1 MSTHRLNLHLVS
13 DATGETLNAIVRAT
27 TVQFE
32 HLSIV
37 PHRWSLIRTR
47 FQLHRVLDGLQA
59 EPGPVLS
66 SLVDRAL
73 RSELDMA
80 CAKLGVP
87 IVHVLDQV
95 MAMLQ
100 ENVGEQAAARPG
112 RQYALDADY
121 FRRIDAIHYV
131 LAHDDGQSQAGIAE
145 ADVVLVGVSRSSKT
159 PTSFYLAN
167 RGIKAGNIP
176 LVPGIALPP
185 ELDAPNCP
193 VVGLTLDPQALID
206 IRRHRLR
213 MLGTSTVGNRHSG
226 EYTDQEAVTA
236 ELLWAKRLCTSRG
249 WPVIDVSRRSIEET
263 AATIIQLIDAWRE
276 RQRKAAEARKQAP
289 APPPAAPP
297 VG

>member
-13 DATGETLNAIVRAT
+13 DATGETLNSIVRAT

-32 HLSIV
+32 QLTII

-66 SLVDRAL
+66 SLVDKAL
-73 RSELDMA
+73 RNEIDMA

-95 MAMLQ
+95 MSMLQ
-100 ENVGEQAAARPG
+100 EHGGEQATARPG
-112 RQYALDADY
+112 RQYTLDADY

-131 LAHDDGQSQAGIAE
+131 LAHDDGQAQAGIAE

-185 ELDAPNCP
+185 TLDNLNCP

-213 MLGTSTVGNRHSG
+213 MLGTSNVGHHDSG

-276 RQRKAAEARKQAP
+276 RQRKAAEARRA
-289 APPPAAPP
+289 AATLPPPA
-297 VG
+297 

>member
-32 HLSIV
+32 HLRII

-66 SLVDRAL
+66 SLVDKAL

-95 MAMLQ
+95 MSMLQ
-100 ENVGEQAAARPG
+100 DHVGEQAAARPG
-112 RQYALDADY
+112 RQYTLDADY

-131 LAHDDGQSQAGIAE
+131 LAHDDGQAQAGIAE

-185 ELDAPNCP
+185 ALDNPTCP

-213 MLGTSTVGNRHSG
+213 MLGTNNSVGQRNSG
-226 EYTDQEAVTA
+226 EYTDEEAVTA

-263 AATIIQLIDAWRE
+263 AATVIQLIDAWRE
-276 RQRKAAEARKQAP
+276 RQRKAAEARKA
-289 APPPAAPP
+289 AGSPPATA
-297 VG
+297 

>member
-32 HLSIV
+32 QLTII

-66 SLVDRAL
+66 SLVDKAL

-95 MAMLQ
+95 MSMLQ
-100 ENVGEQAAARPG
+100 DHVGEQAASRPG
-112 RQYALDADY
+112 RQYTLDADY

-185 ELDAPNCP
+185 ALDSPNCP

-213 MLGTSTVGNRHSG
+213 MLGTSTVGHHDSG

-276 RQRKAAEARKQAP
+276 RQRKAAEARRQA
-289 APPPAAPP
+289 AAPPAAQP
-297 VG
+297 

>member
-32 HLSIV
+32 HLSIM

-66 SLVDRAL
+66 SLVDKAL
-73 RSELDMA
+73 RTELDMA

-95 MAMLQ
+95 MSMLQ
-100 ENVGEQAAARPG
+100 DHVGEQAAARPG
-112 RQYALDADY
+112 RQYTLDADY

-131 LAHDDGQSQAGIAE
+131 LAHDDGQAQAGIAE

-176 LVPGIALPP
+176 LVPGIALPTT
-185 ELDAPNCP
+185 LDNLNCP
-193 VVGLTLDPQALID
+193 VVGLTIDPQALID

-213 MLGTSTVGNRHSG
+213 MLGTSTVGHHDSG

-236 ELLWAKRLCTSRG
+236 ELIWAKRLCTSRG

-276 RQRKAAEARKQAP
+276 RQRKAAEARRQA
-289 APPPAAPP
+289 AALPPA
-297 VG
+297 

>member
-1 MSTHRLNLHLVS
+1 
-13 DATGETLNAIVRAT
+13 
-27 TVQFE
+27 
-32 HLSIV
+32 
-37 PHRWSLIRTR
+37 
-47 FQLHRVLDGLQA
+47 
-59 EPGPVLS
+59 
-66 SLVDRAL
+66 
-73 RSELDMA
+73 MA

-95 MAMLQ
+95 MSMLQ
-100 ENVGEQAAARPG
+100 DHVGEQAAARPG
-112 RQYALDADY
+112 RQYTLDADY

-131 LAHDDGQSQAGIAE
+131 LAHDDGQAQAGIAE

-185 ELDAPNCP
+185 ALENPTCP

-213 MLGTSTVGNRHSG
+213 MLGTNGVGQRDSG

-276 RQRKAAEARKQAP
+276 RQRKAAEARKAAVA
-289 APPPAAPP
+289 APPPAPT
-297 VG
+297 

>member
-13 DATGETLNAIVRAT
+13 DATGETLNSIARAT

-66 SLVDRAL
+66 SLVDKAL
-73 RSELDMA
+73 RGELDMA

-95 MAMLQ
+95 MSMLQ
-100 ENVGEQAAARPG
+100 DHVGEQAAARPG
-112 RQYALDADY
+112 RQYTLDADY

-131 LAHDDGQSQAGIAE
+131 LAHDDGQAQSGIAE

-176 LVPGIALPP
+176 LVPGIALPAV
-185 ELDAPNCP
+185 LDSPNCP
-193 VVGLTLDPQALID
+193 VVGLTLDPQSLID

-213 MLGTSTVGNRHSG
+213 MLGTGNVGHRDSG

-263 AATIIQLIDAWRE
+263 AATIIQLIDAWQE
-276 RQRKAAEARKQAP
+276 RRRRAAEARSAP
-289 APPPAAPP
+289 AAAPTP
-297 VG
+297 G